1 MLATL
6 VSELDRIKL
15 ERKDPFAPLSE
26 EYKDKLYEAYK
37 MVRPYVEKDWDL
49 LYDILVKGQFLI
61 TQGGV
66 EIMRKQSLGGDVLNI
81 VSKNAT
87 VEKGDPVGV
96 KLAAFAKSIGK

>member
-49 LYDILVKGQFLI
+49 FQ
-61 TQGGV
+61 
-66 EIMRKQSLGGDVLNI
+66 
-81 VSKNAT
+81 
-87 VEKGDPVGV
+87 
-96 KLAAFAKSIGK
+96 

>member
-1 MLATL
+1 MPTWREKRNSIKNAYKKIQLLLATL

-49 LYDILVKGQFLI
+49 FQ
-61 TQGGV
+61 
-66 EIMRKQSLGGDVLNI
+66 
-81 VSKNAT
+81 
-87 VEKGDPVGV
+87 
-96 KLAAFAKSIGK
+96 